1 MDPEPLLAGGTGSES
16 RLQSMPAFL
25 PDRLEAG
32 THNVAGHF
40 LRMHQHGIVFA
51 VVQESGGHES
61 RTDVCETDGK
71 FLDVSQLLQRIDV
84 RVLETFGGR
93 IGRSSP

>member
-1 MDPEPLLAGGTGSES
+1 M
-16 RLQSMPAFL
+16 RFFFQ
-25 PDRLEAG
+25 G

-40 LRMHQHGIVFA
+40 LRMHQHEIVFA
-51 VVQESGGHES
+51 VVQEPGGYES
-61 RTDVCETDGK
+61 WTDICKPDGK

-93 IGRSSP
+93 IGRSSSQPLVPAMELMTARCPPFCWAK